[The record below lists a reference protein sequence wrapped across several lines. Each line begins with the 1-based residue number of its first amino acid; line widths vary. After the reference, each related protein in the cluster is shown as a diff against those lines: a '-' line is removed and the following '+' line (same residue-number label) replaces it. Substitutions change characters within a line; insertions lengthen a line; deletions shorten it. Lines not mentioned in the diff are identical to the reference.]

1 MNLNLNSFSN
11 QHFDLS
17 TYMILFVLAFLGG
30 LVFRRLMNDVHK
42 KSYTLEHNYVLIP
55 LFTISLM
62 TFFYVLKSSLPLSL
76 GILGSLSIIRF
87 RTPMRDLRDTFLIIS
102 MIAFCLLLGTENL
115 PMAGIFLVSCS
126 IIVPV
131 LIRQENGKERTVLIN
146 IVYDSFNREVES
158 FLRSA
163 IPGQETISTSV
174 IKNRTYVLM
183 NVPESTDFE
192 GLRNRLLEISE
203 DVDIQYAQN

>member
-1 MNLNLNSFSN
+1 
-11 QHFDLS
+11 
-17 TYMILFVLAFLGG
+17 
-30 LVFRRLMNDVHK
+30 
-42 KSYTLEHNYVLIP
+42 
-55 LFTISLM
+55 
-62 TFFYVLKSSLPLSL
+62 
-76 GILGSLSIIRF
+76 
-87 RTPMRDLRDTFLIIS
+87 MRDLRDTFLIIS

-115 PMAGIFLVSCS
+115 PMAGIFLVSCF

-131 LIRQENGKERTVLIN
+131 LIRQENGKERSVLIN

-163 IPGQETISTSV
+163 IPGQDTISTSV